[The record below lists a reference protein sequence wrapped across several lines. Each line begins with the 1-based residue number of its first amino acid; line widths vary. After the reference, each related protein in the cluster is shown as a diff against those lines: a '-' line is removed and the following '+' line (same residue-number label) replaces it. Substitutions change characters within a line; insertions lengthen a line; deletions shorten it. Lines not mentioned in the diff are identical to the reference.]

1 MRCRSA
7 GQAGHEPPDSEK
19 HNFLLDQCANF
30 GMLDELYC
38 QLVAYVQLSPDGMGP
53 MGQGLS
59 WSKKQQTAILQT
71 EMKATFGSFQ
81 TYLQDTLLP
90 KLRLNG
96 KKDETINQDHKARVV
111 EAEFYSALQG
121 VLVEQMQNDSRVQS
135 AVSAVCGL
143 QQYEQLSQDQLLE
156 VSEHIV
162 TTVFGMLA
170 LPMESLGVQK
180 RSKRPAVK
188 SLQLPVLGSPHPPN
202 SPLQLP
208 DRLAL
213 ASRCSTEDIYN
224 TPRISSHR
232 GSVPRPMMNDHNN
245 VSMPNTAR
253 AHPSVQKL
261 LQEVQMDP
269 PASPNTLAGRRQLMA
284 SQGSVVEDGVEFTE
298 LSPQKRNKLQQQL
311 SSINFDVSSTL
322 TQAELCDVVKFCF
335 HSLGVASWYELSAA
349 AVHSLV
355 TDAAAVHCQQDMRSP
370 PPPGCSSWAL
380 TVRWCHMLYWL
391 LKVGGAA
398 RFLTYFD
405 VFALLI
411 AITQVGTHQRC
422 CWMSSGAHCNSNE
435 QARLRMRLSTLLS
448 TLHHYVGA
456 AGGVF
461 GSLSPT
467 EIASMKRKLTNCF
480 EACKQ
485 LCLGQPMALSSEQ
498 QQQLASGMAKIP
510 ASSNIAHNRALQRSS
525 SRFRSTLMRLLFHA
539 SAVGAVGMEQA
550 IGMQT
555 VQWTLAV
562 AHVSKQELAVYA
574 QRYLQQSTTLFRGL
588 KGLGLSSVAP
598 LLTNMEQLNQ
608 HYATQAHLQGQ
619 KKQKIR
625 RHKKNHHSNEF
636 ALPPLV
642 KAK

>member
-7 GQAGHEPPDSEK
+7 GQAGHEVPDSEK

-30 GMLDELYC
+30 GLLDELYC

-53 MGQGLS
+53 MAQGLS

-81 TYLQDTLLP
+81 SYLQDTLLP

-111 EAEFYSALQG
+111 EAEFYQALQG
-121 VLVEQMQNDSRVQS
+121 TLVEQMQSDSRVQA
-135 AVSAVCGL
+135 AVAAVCGL
-143 QQYEQLSQDQLLE
+143 QQYQTLSLEQLLG

-162 TTVFGMLA
+162 TQVFGMLA
-170 LPMESLGVQK
+170 MPMESLGVQK
-180 RSKRPAVK
+180 HSKLPSVK
-188 SLQLPVLGSPHPPN
+188 SLQLPALGSPHPPS
-202 SPLQLP
+202 SPLHLP
-208 DRLAL
+208 DRLAG

-232 GSVPRPMMNDHNN
+232 GSVPRSMMNDDHTA
-245 VSMPNTAR
+245 SMPNSAR
-253 AHPSVQKL
+253 AHPTVQRL
-261 LQEVQMDP
+261 LPTEMDP

-298 LSPQKRNKLQQQL
+298 LSQQKRTKLQQQL
-311 SSINFDVSSTL
+311 SSLNFDVSTL
-322 TQAELCDVVKFCF
+322 PRTELCDVVKFCF

-355 TDAAAVHCQQDMRSP
+355 TEAASVHYAQDMRGP

-380 TVRWCHMLYWL
+380 TVHWCHMVYWM
-391 LKVGGAA
+391 LKVGGVA

-405 VFALLI
+405 VFALLT

-422 CWMSSGAHCNSNE
+422 CWLSAGAHSNSND
-435 QARLRMRLSTLLS
+435 QARLRMRLSTQLS

-461 GSLSPT
+461 NSLTPT

-485 LCLGQPMALSSEQ
+485 LCLGQPMTLTSEQ
-498 QQQLASGMAKIP
+498 QQQLAMGMAKIP
-510 ASSNIAHNRALQRSS
+510 SSSNIAHNRALQRSS

-539 SAVGAVGMEQA
+539 SAVGSVGLEQS

-562 AHVSKQELAVYA
+562 AQVSKEELAVYA

-588 KGLGLSSVAP
+588 KGLGLSNVAP
-598 LLTNMEQLNQ
+598 LLTNMELLGQ
-608 HYATQAHLQGQ
+608 HYATQARLQGH
-619 KKQKIR
+619 KKHKIR
-625 RHKKNHHSNEF
+625 RNKKNHHSNQF

-642 KAK
+642 KSK

>member
-53 MGQGLS
+53 MSQGLS

-81 TYLQDTLLP
+81 SYLQDTLLP

-121 VLVEQMQNDSRVQS
+121 VLVEQMQNDSRVRS

-143 QQYEQLSQDQLLE
+143 QQYEQLSPDQLLE

-162 TTVFGMLA
+162 TQVFGMLA

-180 RSKRPAVK
+180 RSKRSAVK
-188 SLQLPVLGSPHPPN
+188 SLRLPALGSPHPPS

-208 DRLAL
+208 DRLTL

-232 GSVPRPMMNDHNN
+232 GSVPRTTLTEHNN
-245 VSMPNTAR
+245 VSMPNSAR
-253 AHPSVQKL
+253 AHPPVQQL
-261 LQEVQMDP
+261 LSAQTDP
-269 PASPNTLAGRRQLMA
+269 PASPSTLAGRRQLMA

-311 SSINFDVSSTL
+311 SSISFDVSTL
-322 TQAELCDVVKFCF
+322 AQAELCDVVKFCF

-349 AVHSLV
+349 AVHALV
-355 TDAAAVHCQQDMRSP
+355 TDAAAVHYQQDMRNP
-370 PPPGCSSWAL
+370 PPSGCSSWAL
-380 TVRWCHMLYWL
+380 TVRWCHMLYWM

-405 VFALLI
+405 VFALLV

-422 CWMSSGAHCNSNE
+422 CWLSSGARCNSNG

-461 GSLSPT
+461 SSLTAT

-485 LCLGQPMALSSEQ
+485 LCLGKPLTLSPEQ
-498 QQQLASGMAKIP
+498 QQQLASVKIP
-510 ASSNIAHNRALQRSS
+510 ASCNIAHNRALQRSS

-539 SAVGAVGMEQA
+539 SAVGAVGMEQD

-562 AHVSKQELAVYA
+562 AQVPTEELTVYA

-588 KGLGLSSVAP
+588 EGLGLSNVAP
-598 LLTNMEQLNQ
+598 LLTNMELLAQ
-608 HYATQAHLQGQ
+608 HYAKQAHLQGQ

-625 RHKKNHHSNEF
+625 RHKNDNHSNQF